1 MIDKLTYDQ
10 VLGFAN
16 ELKANADI
24 VDSVV
29 KAHKLDRLNNFAA
42 TVNTYA
48 KFLEGTVEMYK
59 DADLAL
65 QDLLK
70 NK

>member
-29 KAHKLDRLNNFAA
+29 KTHNLERLNNFAA